1 MKETINQEVIERLQK
16 KHPGMSKAIF
26 SMTRKPEY
34 YGIDL
39 IQSVRKEVGKKP
51 KVIEHRKKPCR
62 LYLRLDTTQ
71 FRALSERLNGR
82 TKQEYL
88 ESLVINDLMPFHEKC
103 ERARERTLAWLAKHK
118 EE

>member
-1 MKETINQEVIERLQK
+1 MKETINQDVIERLQK

-88 ESLVINDLMPFHEKC
+88 EELVTKALE
-103 ERARERTLAWLAKHK
+103 A
-118 EE
+118 